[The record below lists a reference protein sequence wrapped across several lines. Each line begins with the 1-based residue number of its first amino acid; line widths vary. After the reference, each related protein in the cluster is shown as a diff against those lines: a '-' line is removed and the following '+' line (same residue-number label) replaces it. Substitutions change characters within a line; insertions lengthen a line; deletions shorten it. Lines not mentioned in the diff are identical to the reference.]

1 MQESELKENAG
12 QQYLVV
18 YYDRQLKDW
27 DRAIDLAMNRHKI
40 KEAINILC
48 MPRKDKR
55 CDFINL

>member
-1 MQESELKENAG
+1 MHESELKENGG

-18 YYDRQLKDW
+18 YYNRQLKDW
-27 DRAIDLAMNRHKI
+27 DRAIDLAINRHKVTEPI
-40 KEAINILC
+40 TIIC